1 MKTTTIAAFVLATT
15 TTFATGA
22 MANGTC
28 NNTIETID
36 GVVTYTASV
45 CTGQAP
51 ASEVVLGLM
60 TEARNAPDGPDTPTD
75 EELVAGLNSTIDSL
89 TVQIKGMSRGA
100 AKRALKAQRRELRER
115 RNAILAS

>member
-28 NNTIETID
+28 KNTIETID

-51 ASEVVLGLM
+51 ASDVVLGLM
-60 TEARNAPDGPDTPTD
+60 TEARNAPDRTTD
-75 EELVAGLNSTIDSL
+75 AERVEFLNGQISAL
-89 TVQIKGMSRGA
+89 TVQIRAMSRGPE
-100 AKRALKAQRRELRER
+100 KRALKAQRRTLRQL
-115 RNAILAS
+115 RNSLRG